1 MWTLER
7 AGMGREPQHSVW
19 LRPRSKTNR
28 SASAQLHPQ
37 WCAKISEVPRRLLPR
52 ISRPRQSPLMCERQ
66 IPPIAIQFENERSRY
81 YRALRI
87 EYQDH
92 FDRLFDQARNFVGAG
107 RILNHSDPLTTHL
120 ISILLSH
127 EFRLTEIEK
136 QLEDLESQTNT
147 TVQSS

>member
-1 MWTLER
+1 
-7 AGMGREPQHSVW
+7 
-19 LRPRSKTNR
+19 
-28 SASAQLHPQ
+28 
-37 WCAKISEVPRRLLPR
+37 
-52 ISRPRQSPLMCERQ
+52 MCERQ